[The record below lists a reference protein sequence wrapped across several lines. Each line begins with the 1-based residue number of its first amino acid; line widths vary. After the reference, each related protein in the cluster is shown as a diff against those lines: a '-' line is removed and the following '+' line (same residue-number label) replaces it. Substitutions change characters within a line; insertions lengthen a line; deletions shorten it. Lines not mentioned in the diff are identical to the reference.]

1 MKKQSNLTLLLG
13 VNKHSSKFIK
23 LFRYVNYGLENWG
36 SDHSGVETTR
46 RFLLE
51 WLSFQCRYIPV
62 GLLEI
67 LPQKMNQRP
76 PMYRGRNEME
86 TLLASTASSDW
97 IKITEMFLGKVPE
110 GFLFVPK
117 HNANAY

>member
-1 MKKQSNLTLLLG
+1 M
-13 VNKHSSKFIK
+13 
-23 LFRYVNYGLENWG
+23 
-36 SDHSGVETTR
+36 ETTR

-76 PMYRGRNEME
+76 PLYRGRNEME
-86 TLLASTASSDW
+86 TLLASTASTDW
-97 IKITEMFLGKVPE
+97 VKITEMFLGNVPE

-117 HNANAY
+117 HKANAY